1 MNHLSVWFGLLLT
14 VKVGL
19 LCIIKKK
26 KNTPFS
32 WIRKLTAWFWH
43 IVMHRVCDFS
53 DLSDTFTA
61 SSLQYN
67 SYQILFLLFL
77 FPTHQSASQH
87 LGKKKKNERE
97 AESRAVAGWMR
108 LHQSC
113 LMFYLQQNVGSRLAL
128 NSLGKHML
136 SLGNSS
142 KDISLYDNLILL
154 VISGKKFMNISA
166 SPGSVCHWPRAD
178 RLPQKWTPNFLCMTC
193 FQTALEKQ

>member
-1 MNHLSVWFGLLLT
+1 M
-14 VKVGL
+14 
-19 LCIIKKK
+19 
-26 KNTPFS
+26 
-32 WIRKLTAWFWH
+32 WIRKLTAWFWR

-67 SYQILFLLFL
+67 SYQILLLLFL
-77 FPTHQSASQH
+77 FPTHTKVPRSISE
-87 LGKKKKNERE
+87 KKKNQRE

-108 LHQSC
+108 LHQPC

-142 KDISLYDNLILL
+142 KDEHFTLRQFDSSCHSWKEIHEHLCFTWICLPLTPSWP
-154 VISGKKFMNISA
+154 SA
-166 SPGSVCHWPRAD
+166 SEMDPKLPVYDMHSDCFGKTIAD
-178 RLPQKWTPNFLCMTC
+178 INPLCNI
-193 FQTALEKQ
+193 KQLTFH